1 MAAAGVL
8 LATIDAS
15 IVNIALPT
23 ISDYFQTSVQ
33 TTAWVTI
40 SYLLVVTAFLLVF
53 GRLSDVYGQK
63 LVFISGMIVFTIGSG
78 LCVLSAS
85 IGQLIA
91 FRAFQGLGAAMIM
104 SNTPAIVTNAFP
116 AEQRGTGLGAIG
128 SVVSVGLM
136 LGPPL
141 GGMLIHYFGWHYI
154 FAVNLPVGILG
165 TIFSLKIL
173 KEHRADSSGKPF
185 HPMDSLLWILS
196 VTSFVLIFGIGGNSG
211 LDYGRTTIYLVIT
224 VALVI
229 LFLKR
234 QWRSEQPLLDPV
246 LLKNRIFMLSSGA
259 GFFSYM
265 GIIGLSF
272 MLPFFLE
279 KSVGMSP
286 LQTGKVLM
294 AIPATT
300 VFISP
305 LAGYLSDKLGQR
317 PISTVGLFVSTISM
331 LFMSTL
337 TNDSSTLRLVANLI
351 GLGLGLG
358 LFGSPNNSALMGS
371 VDHKNRGSAGGIL
384 ATVRNLGMVSGISIV
399 SLVFN
404 SALGRQLVGDTL
416 KYSVAFKAALPVAVA
431 LSVAAI
437 ILSGLRRSV

>member
-185 HPMDSLLWILS
+185 HPIDPILWILS

-431 LSVAAI
+431 FSVAAI